1 MIGTHGAAA
10 EQLLH
15 TTEMLIGEQGNVS
28 YIDFV
33 PGENAD
39 TLFDKY
45 NKKLESL
52 DTEQGVLFFVDTWG
66 GSPFNA
72 ANRIVVDKDNYE
84 IITGVNI
91 PMLVEAFMCRDDD
104 PSMEELVSVA
114 LEAGK
119 EGIRALKTEQAEEPA
134 KSEPVKP
141 TIVPASAPAV
151 STATISATTV
161 SSTTTV
167 SPTTAAGGHMKI
179 ALARIDDR
187 LIHGQVATRWTKETN
202 VKRIIVVSD
211 EVAQDT
217 VRSTLLKQVAPPG
230 VSAHVIDVAKCVR
243 VYNNPKYAGE
253 RVMLLFTNPTD
264 VLRIVEGGVN
274 IESINIG
281 GMAFRQG
288 KNQINNAISVD
299 GTDIE
304 AFEKLN
310 SRGIELEARKVASDT
325 RLNMMDLLKKA

>member
-1 MIGTHGAAA
+1 MSIAIMIGTHGAAA

-15 TTEMLIGEQGNVS
+15 TTEMLIGEQENVS

-52 DTEQGVLFFVDTWG
+52 DTKQGVLFFVDTWG

-84 IITGVNI
+84 IITGVNV

-104 PSMEELVSVA
+104 PSMEELVAVA
-114 LEAGK
+114 LETGR
-119 EGIRALKTEQAEEPA
+119 EGIRALKAVPEEETAQPEPA
-134 KSEPVKP
+134 KPATPIVAPV
-141 TIVPASAPAV
+141 SAP
-151 STATISATTV
+151 T
-161 SSTTTV
+161 
-167 SPTTAAGGHMKI
+167 AGGHMKI

-230 VSAHVIDVAKCVR
+230 VSAHVVDVAKCVR

-264 VLRIVEGGVN
+264 VLRIVDGGVTL
-274 IESINIG
+274 ESVNIG

-288 KNQINNAISVD
+288 KTQINNAISVD
-299 GTDIE
+299 NDDIN

-310 SRGIELEARKVASDT
+310 SHGIELEARKVSSDT

>member
-10 EQLLH
+10 EQLLR
-15 TTEMLIGEQGNVS
+15 TTEMLIGEQENVS

-39 TLFDKY
+39 TLFEKY
-45 NKKLESL
+45 NQKLESL

-72 ANRIVVDKDNYE
+72 ANRIVIDKDNYE
-84 IITGVNI
+84 IVTGVNV

-104 PSMEELVSVA
+104 PTMEELVAVA
-114 LEAGK
+114 LETGK
-119 EGIRALKTEQAEEPA
+119 EGIRALKAKQDEEPA
-134 KSEPVKP
+134 KPEPVKP
-141 TIVPASAPAV
+141 AAPV
-151 STATISATTV
+151 SVISA
-161 SSTTTV
+161 SSTSV
-167 SPTTAAGGHMKI
+167 GGHMKI

-211 EVAQDT
+211 EVALDT

-264 VLRIVEGGVN
+264 VLRIVEGGVA

-288 KNQINNAISVD
+288 KTQINNAISVD
-299 GTDIE
+299 KTDIE

-325 RLNMMDLLKKA
+325 RLNMMDLLKKV

>member
-1 MIGTHGAAA
+1 MSIAIMIGTHGAAA

-15 TTEMLIGEQGNVS
+15 TTEMLIGEQENVS

-119 EGIRALKTEQAEEPA
+119 EGVRALKTEQAEEPA

-141 TIVPASAPAV
+141 AIAPASA
-151 STATISATTV
+151 
-161 SSTTTV
+161 TTV

-264 VLRIVEGGVN
+264 VLRIVEDGVN

-288 KNQINNAISVD
+288 KTQINNAISVD

-325 RLNMMDLLKKA
+325 RLNMMDLLKKV

>member
-10 EQLLH
+10 EQLLR
-15 TTEMLIGEQGNVS
+15 TAEMLIGEQDNVS

-39 TLFDKY
+39 TLFEKY

-52 DTEQGVLFFVDTWG
+52 DTTQGVLFFVDTWG

-72 ANRIVVDKDNYE
+72 ANRIVVDRENDE
-84 IITGVNI
+84 IVTGVNV

-104 PSMEELVSVA
+104 PSMEELVAVA
-114 LEAGK
+114 LETGR
-119 EGIRALKTEQAEEPA
+119 EGIRALKANPENQPE
-134 KSEPVKP
+134 
-141 TIVPASAPAV
+141 
-151 STATISATTV
+151 TATEKPESVAPV
-161 SSTTTV
+161 APPV
-167 SPTTAAGGHMKI
+167 TAPAGGHMKI

-202 VKRIIVVSD
+202 VRRIIVVSD
-211 EVAQDT
+211 EVAKDT

-230 VSAHVIDVAKCVR
+230 VSAHVIDVEKCVR
-243 VYNNPKYAGE
+243 VYNNPKYTDE

-264 VLRIVEGGVN
+264 VLRIVEGGVPL
-274 IESINIG
+274 ESINIG
-281 GMAFRQG
+281 GMAFREG
-288 KNQINNAISVD
+288 KTQINNAISVD
-299 GTDIE
+299 AADIS

-310 SRGIELEARKVASDT
+310 ARGIELEARKVASDS

>member
-1 MIGTHGAAA
+1 MSIAIMIGTHGAAA
-10 EQLLH
+10 EQLLR
-15 TTEMLIGEQGNVS
+15 TTEMLIGEQENVS

-39 TLFDKY
+39 TLFEKY
-45 NKKLESL
+45 NQKLESL

-84 IITGVNI
+84 IVTGVNV

-104 PSMEELVSVA
+104 PTMEELVAVA
-114 LEAGK
+114 LETGK
-119 EGIRALKTEQAEEPA
+119 EGIRALKAKQDEEPT
-134 KSEPVKP
+134 KPEPVKP
-141 TIVPASAPAV
+141 AAPVSAVSASAT
-151 STATISATTV
+151 S
-161 SSTTTV
+161 
-167 SPTTAAGGHMKI
+167 AGGHMKI

-243 VYNNPKYAGE
+243 VYNNPKYANE

-264 VLRIVEGGVN
+264 VLRIVEGGVA

-288 KNQINNAISVD
+288 KTQINNAISVD
-299 GTDIE
+299 KTDIE

-325 RLNMMDLLKKA
+325 RLNMMDLLKKV

>member
-10 EQLLH
+10 EQLLR
-15 TTEMLIGEQGNVS
+15 TTEMLIGEQENVS

-39 TLFDKY
+39 TLFEKY
-45 NKKLESL
+45 NKRLESL
-52 DTEQGVLFFVDTWG
+52 DTTQGVLFFVDTWG

-72 ANRIVVDKDNYE
+72 ANRIAVDKENYE
-84 IITGVNI
+84 IITGVNV

-104 PSMEELVSVA
+104 PSMEELVAVA
-114 LEAGK
+114 LETGR
-119 EGIRALKTEQAEEPA
+119 EGIRALKTEPEEASKPEPA
-134 KSEPVKP
+134 KPATPV
-141 TIVPASAPAV
+141 ASQV
-151 STATISATTV
+151 ST
-161 SSTTTV
+161 
-167 SPTTAAGGHMKI
+167 PAAGGHMKI

-230 VSAHVIDVAKCVR
+230 VSAHVVDVEKCVR
-243 VYNNPKYAGE
+243 VYNNPKYADE

-264 VLRIVEGGVN
+264 VLRIVEGGVSL
-274 IESINIG
+274 ESVNIG

-288 KNQINNAISVD
+288 KTQINNAISVD
-299 GTDIE
+299 ASDIT
-304 AFEKLN
+304 AFEKLS
-310 SRGIELEARKVASDT
+310 SRGIELEARKVASDA